1 MDGCVD
7 ESIRTIC
14 ICQKGRETPYLRF
27 KRLSNTVIV
36 LNRFIDVIKPESQ
49 KKLRDLNVLMIAHRA
64 FSVYIGYDNIENK
77 FLIPIFGNRY
87 LLRAEER
94 TAYKNQY
101 YLLNKAKIKHPQL
114 QKPCDISG
122 PSIVKVQEAKRKL
135 ERAFFFVNSYNDYLE
150 KTELKIKSGLI
161 SRTDLESAIIEEYII
176 GTYFNFNFFYSPLKK
191 DLEFLGIERRLQTD
205 LNDFTTSLTAKQQLE
220 LNIELQNIEIGH
232 TPASIRES
240 MLEKVF
246 DLGDKFVNA
255 VKEEYP
261 PGLIGPFSLQSII
274 TKDLDIFV
282 YDVSFRVP
290 GNPILSTTSPYTKY
304 YYGTT
309 FGVGRRIAMEIKDA
323 ISNDRIKE
331 IVT

>member
-1 MDGCVD
+1 MINSSQVVDIVKNYDKEHINIGVLGSHSALEVMDGCVD

-36 LNRFIDVIKPESQ
+36 LNRFIDIINPESQ

-150 KTELKIKSGLI
+150 KTEIKIKS
-161 SRTDLESAIIEEYII
+161 
-176 GTYFNFNFFYSPLKK
+176 
-191 DLEFLGIERRLQTD
+191 
-205 LNDFTTSLTAKQQLE
+205 
-220 LNIELQNIEIGH
+220 
-232 TPASIRES
+232 
-240 MLEKVF
+240 
-246 DLGDKFVNA
+246 
-255 VKEEYP
+255 
-261 PGLIGPFSLQSII
+261 
-274 TKDLDIFV
+274 
-282 YDVSFRVP
+282 
-290 GNPILSTTSPYTKY
+290 
-304 YYGTT
+304 
-309 FGVGRRIAMEIKDA
+309 
-323 ISNDRIKE
+323 
-331 IVT
+331 